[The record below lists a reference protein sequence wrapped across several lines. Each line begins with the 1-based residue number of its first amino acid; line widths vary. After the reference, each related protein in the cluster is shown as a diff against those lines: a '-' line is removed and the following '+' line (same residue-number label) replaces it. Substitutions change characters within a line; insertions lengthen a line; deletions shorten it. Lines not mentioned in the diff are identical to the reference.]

1 MVVLKGYFRRIPM
14 KKYVW
19 IALSSFTLG
28 LLLAGYIFLY
38 RPEKAPAPADV
49 FAEAATEKAA
59 PSANLFA
66 SPLPQDKPSMDFAT
80 IAERLG
86 PAVVRIVSERTET
99 SRVQGFGGDDFP
111 FGDDFFNRIFPQ
123 PRQRQPESSTVQVSG
138 TGFFITADGYILTNN
153 HMVEKDKTTHV
164 TVTTTAGDDYDA
176 KIVGTDPSTDLALLK
191 IQAKGSLPFAE
202 LGDSSRTK
210 VGELVLAIG
219 NPLGLDNT
227 VTAGIVS
234 YKGRSIDTQ
243 SYQDFIQTDAAINRG
258 NSGGPLI
265 NMKGEVIGI
274 TSQILTSGFGGGGN
288 IGIGFAIPSDIAKKV
303 VVQLKDKGRVVR
315 GRLGVGIYPRDLTEG
330 MVKQFKLPSK
340 AGALINSVEPD
351 SPAEKAKIKPY
362 DVIVKVNGQ
371 PIKNGDELRFMIAD
385 VQPGKKVDLT
395 LIRDGREMT
404 VTAAVD
410 ELEPVQQ
417 KGQVASSEKDIGL
430 SVTPLSPSTA
440 RRYGYRTTEGLL
452 ITDVR
457 QGSEAD
463 RANLQQGLIILE
475 ANRHKMGSVAD
486 FEDILKKTESG
497 DEVILL
503 VRQESDGASQDFI
516 VTVKVR

>member
-1 MVVLKGYFRRIPM
+1 M

-38 RPEKAPAPADV
+38 RPEKAAAPADV
-49 FAEAATEKAA
+49 FAKAA
-59 PSANLFA
+59 ASAAFSSPNLFA
-66 SPLPQDKPSMDFAT
+66 SALPQDKAPMDFVT
-80 IAERLG
+80 IAEKIG
-86 PAVVRIVSERTET
+86 PAVVQIVSDRRET
-99 SRVQGFGGDDFP
+99 SQSPDIGGDWP

-138 TGFFITADGYILTNN
+138 TGFFISPDGYILTNN
-153 HMVEKDKTTHV
+153 HMVEKDKTTRV

-191 IQAKGSLPFAE
+191 IEAKGTRPFAV
-202 LGDSSRTK
+202 LGDSSLVK
-210 VGELVLAIG
+210 VGEWVLAIG

-274 TSQILTSGFGGGGN
+274 TSQILTSGFAGGGGN

-303 VVQLKDKGRVVR
+303 VVQLKDKGRVIR

-371 PIKNGDELRFMIAD
+371 PIKNGDELRFTIAD
-385 VQPGKKVDLT
+385 VQPGNKVDLT
-395 LIRDGREMT
+395 IVRDGKEMT
-404 VTAAVD
+404 VTAVVD
-410 ELEPVQQ
+410 ELEPVQE

-430 SVTPLSPSTA
+430 SVVALTAATA

-452 ITDVR
+452 ITEVR

-475 ANRHKMGSVAD
+475 ANRKRMTTVRD
-486 FEDILKKTESG
+486 FEDILKKTASG

-503 VRQESDGASQDFI
+503 IRQETEGKSQDFI

>member
-1 MVVLKGYFRRIPM
+1 MR
-14 KKYVW
+14 KYVW

-38 RPEKAPAPADV
+38 RPEKADAPPDV
-49 FAEAATEKAA
+49 FAKAA
-59 PSANLFA
+59 APAGAPSSNLFA
-66 SPLPQDKPSMDFAT
+66 SPLPQDKTPMDFVS
-80 IAERLG
+80 IVEKIG
-86 PAVVRIVSERTET
+86 PAVVRIEAERRET
-99 SRVQGFGGDDFP
+99 APSQAFGEDWP

-123 PRQRQPESSTVQVSG
+123 PRPQPRQPESNTVQVGG
-138 TGFFITADGYILTNN
+138 TGFFISADGYILTNN
-153 HMVEKDKTTHV
+153 HMVEKDKTTRV

-176 KIVGTDPSTDLALLK
+176 KIIGTDPGTDLALLK
-191 IQAKGSLPFAE
+191 INAKGMPFAE
-202 LGDSSRTK
+202 LGDSGLVK
-210 VGELVLAIG
+210 VGEWVLAIG
-219 NPLGLDNT
+219 NPLGMDNT

-234 YKGRSIDTQ
+234 YKGRQIDVQ

-274 TSQILTSGFGGGGN
+274 TSSILTSGMAGN
-288 IGIGFAIPSDIAKKV
+288 IGIGFAIPSNIAKKV

-362 DVIVKVNGQ
+362 DVIIKVNGQ
-371 PIKNGDELRFMIAD
+371 PVKNGDELRFKIAD
-385 VQPGKKVDLT
+385 IQPGTKVELT
-395 LIRDGREMT
+395 LIRDGQPMT
-404 VTAAVD
+404 VTAVVD
-410 ELEPVQQ
+410 ELEPERE
-417 KGQVASSEKDIGL
+417 KGQIAAPEKDIGV
-430 SVTPLSPSTA
+430 SVIPLTPSLA

-452 ITDVR
+452 ITEVR

-475 ANRHKMGSVAD
+475 ANRKKMTAVKD
-486 FEDILKKTESG
+486 FEDILKKTASG
-497 DEVILL
+497 EEVILL
-503 VRQESDGASQDFI
+503 VRQETERNSQDFI
-516 VTVKVR
+516 ATVKLR